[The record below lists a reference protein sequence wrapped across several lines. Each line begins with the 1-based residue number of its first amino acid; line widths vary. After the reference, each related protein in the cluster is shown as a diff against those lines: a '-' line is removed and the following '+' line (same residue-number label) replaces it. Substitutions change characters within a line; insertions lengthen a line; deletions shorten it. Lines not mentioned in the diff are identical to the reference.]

1 MAITFPDNP
10 TEGQELTWGD
20 YVYRY
25 TRGKGLELVILQT
38 MEVNNG
44 FYISNIS

>member
-25 TRGKGLELVILQT
+25 TRGKWIGVSYT
-38 MEVNNG
+38 PDDG
-44 FYISNIS
+44 G